1 MLFIKTDTPC
11 LIFNLTS
18 MLEISLNLKKTL
30 KIEYV
35 HIQFTIYLSGV
46 MKIK

>member
-1 MLFIKTDTPC
+1 
-11 LIFNLTS
+11 
-18 MLEISLNLKKTL
+18 LKKTL